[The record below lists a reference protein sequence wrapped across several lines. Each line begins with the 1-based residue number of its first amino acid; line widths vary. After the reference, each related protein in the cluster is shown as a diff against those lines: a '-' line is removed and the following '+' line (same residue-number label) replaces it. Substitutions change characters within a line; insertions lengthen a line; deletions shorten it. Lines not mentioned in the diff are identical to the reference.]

1 MWRLISQ
8 ILLVIVAGAPKE
20 VVPRTELGHP
30 CPRGISRQV
39 RKMVEKEILKP
50 AERAGI
56 KEWPAACPLAPA
68 RDLWA
73 GQERLEKH
81 KSRKRSTTGMWTC
94 GYCQKVFKSEHY
106 LDLHLERHHMDEALP
121 EISTMSTDE
130 DLTVV
135 KERDPMS
142 RESARFAKGW
152 DAISETILVQ
162 DRIFLY
168 RVQKSMADYTAILMS
183 IYWPPMVQVMC
194 FMVSLAYVFRKRQ
207 SDKSYNMSWF
217 SPFSERAS
225 SQGAVPQKWIA
236 QFALYDQVKLVAG
249 SRKLNAILS
258 APPSPFI
265 PLVLQTP
272 LNNLV
277 VLFTAL
283 IAFFYLKTRF
293 KMVHYAGIC
302 IILCSCLVG
311 VLVELQGPQPIIC
324 RGLHGASDALKNP
337 AAAATVPQETRW
349 LVQNA
354 TDDCVTG
361 LPPYKNAEGEIIY
374 IAFGTLA
381 TMYLLY
387 IFAII
392 PSAFSNCYK
401 QKKLKQVN
409 LDVMWSFFWSGMWQ
423 VFWGFLLY
431 PLSWVPWPT
440 PTGHNEAGPSTLG
453 QDLRDSW
460 TCFMG
465 RNPKPSVT
473 TCSAE
478 PAWLWFMMYLLFNVF
493 FNLFFLWLI
502 KRLSGTWASI
512 GSILCGN
519 LCGIFSQF
527 ELFAGPSAQKLTM
540 EQWMALV
547 LSSIAM
553 WVYNIEEEDTFGVM
567 GVDPD
572 EDEYASDDEPTAQDH
587 TNF

>member
-1 MWRLISQ
+1 M
-8 ILLVIVAGAPKE
+8 A
-20 VVPRTELGHP
+20 
-30 CPRGISRQV
+30 RQV
-39 RKMVEKEILKP
+39 LVDEEMSQV
-50 AERAGI
+50 
-56 KEWPAACPLAPA
+56 
-68 RDLWA
+68 
-73 GQERLEKH
+73 
-81 KSRKRSTTGMWTC
+81 ST
-94 GYCQKVFKSEHY
+94 E
-106 LDLHLERHHMDEALP
+106 
-121 EISTMSTDE
+121 E
-130 DLTVV
+130 DLDIV
-135 KERDPMS
+135 KEKKAWTERYIVPFVFVGFIII
-142 RESARFAKGW
+142 RA
-152 DAISETILVQ
+152 L

-194 FMVSLAYVFRKRQ
+194 FFVSLAYVIRKRQ
-207 SDKSYNMSWF
+207 SDKSYDFSWF

-236 QFALYDQVKLVAG
+236 QFALYDQV
-249 SRKLNAILS
+249 NAILS

-283 IAFFYLKTRF
+283 TAFFYLKTRF

-311 VLVELQGPQPIIC
+311 VLVELQGPEPLIC
-324 RGLHGASDALKNP
+324 HGLHGAADALANP
-337 AAAATVPQETRW
+337 ATAATVSQETRW

-354 TDDCVTG
+354 TDNCVSG
-361 LPPYKNAEGEIIY
+361 LPPYKNADGEIIY
-374 IAFGTLA
+374 IALGTLA

-387 IFAII
+387 IIAII

-423 VFWGFLLY
+423 VFWGILLY

-440 PTGHNEAGPSTLG
+440 PTGHNESGPSTLG
-453 QDLRDSW
+453 QDLKDSW

-465 RNPKPSVT
+465 KNPKPSVT
-473 TCSAE
+473 TCDAE
-478 PAWLWFMMYLLFNVF
+478 PAYLWFMMYLLFNVF

-527 ELFAGPSAQKLTM
+527 ELFAGKSAAKLTF
-540 EQWMALV
+540 EQWMALI

-553 WVYNIEEEDTFGVM
+553 WVYNIEEEVDVNGKSVYGEKETGDHRYDTYGPM
-567 GVDPD
+567 GVEPD
-572 EDEYASDDEPTAQDH
+572 DDEYASDDEPMAVDH
-587 TNF
+587 ANF